1 MTRGILFL
9 QERISKTQ
17 IIEETQQIN
26 FGRYRKSDGKEREYS
41 MYIFIIEDNL
51 RWDKTPI
58 M

>member
-1 MTRGILFL
+1 MTRGISFL

-51 RWDKTPI
+51 S
-58 M
+58 